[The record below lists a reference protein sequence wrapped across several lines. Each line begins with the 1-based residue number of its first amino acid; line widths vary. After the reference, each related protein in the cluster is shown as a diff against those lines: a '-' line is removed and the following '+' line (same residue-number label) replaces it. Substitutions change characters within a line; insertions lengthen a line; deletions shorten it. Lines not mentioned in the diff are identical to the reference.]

1 MADEQIFD
9 FVVIGAGIAGASVA
23 YELADSGSVMLL
35 ERESMPGYHS
45 TGRSAALYAP
55 IYGPAPIRALTRA
68 SGAFFQTP
76 PNGFCDADLL
86 SPRDV
91 VMIGRSDQK
100 PHIDEFLAET
110 VDAPGITQLTQTEV
124 TQYNPMIRAGY
135 AAHGVLDRSGSDIDV
150 NGLHRGFLRAAKQ
163 RGAALTINAEV
174 TACSRN
180 GDVWVVA
187 TKQGTVRGNI
197 LINAAGAWAEQI
209 GQMAGAGPIGLTPKR
224 RSAIMV
230 DAPDSVSLDT
240 MPMTIDIEEDFYIKP
255 DAGQLLLSPANED
268 PMEPCDA
275 QPDEMDIAICVD
287 RIERAFDISIRRIN
301 SKWAGLRSFVA
312 DKSPVVGFSH
322 EVDGFMW
329 LAGQGGYGVQSS
341 PAMGRVAAA
350 IAQGVDIPA
359 DIIAHGFRPESI
371 TIDRLSL

>member
-1 MADEQIFD
+1 MVDEQIFD

-35 ERESMPGYHS
+35 ERESMPGYHA

-68 SGAFFQTP
+68 SGAFFQAP

-100 PHIDEFLAET
+100 PYIDEFLAET

-124 TQYNPMIRAGY
+124 TQYNPMIRPGY
-135 AAHGVLDRSGSDIDV
+135 ATHGVLDRSGSDIDV

-180 GDVWVVA
+180 EGVWDVA

-371 TIDRLSL
+371 TIERLSS

>member
-1 MADEQIFD
+1 MVDEQIFD

-124 TQYNPMIRAGY
+124 TQYNPMIRPGY
-135 AAHGVLDRSGSDIDV
+135 ATHGVLDRSGSDIDV

-371 TIDRLSL
+371 TIERLSS

>member
-350 IAQGVDIPA
+350 IAQGMDIPA

>member
-163 RGAALTINAEV
+163 RGGALTINAEV